1 VLVTR
6 RFLFVMAVT
15 LLFFTYVGLQIPLIP
30 RLIEEQLG
38 GNEFDIGINIACFSI
53 AAVAIRPWLGR
64 WSERYGLRALMI
76 GGALAAS
83 CAAAMVPLAGNMW
96 ALLPLRALAG
106 AGEGSVF
113 VGAATMV
120 NDLAPAHRRAEAT
133 SYLSLS
139 VFGGIGIGPVISEA
153 VTTDTNFDRGFQLA
167 ACFTVLAALCALTL
181 PGGPVQ
187 HDDIHLADDPTT
199 PTPRFHRAALRPGA
213 VLAFGMAGFATFN
226 AFVPEHS
233 KSVGLGGSK
242 YVFLTYSVMCLV
254 VRLVGAR
261 LPDRLGLARAGS
273 IALTGLALG
282 LTIIWG
288 IATPAGLFA
297 GTVVLSIGM
306 SFLYPSLSTIA
317 VNAVPAHE
325 RARVVATFTMFF
337 EIGSAAGGLAFGLV
351 GDLTGKRGA
360 FLGGAISALV
370 GLWVLWRVLIPW
382 QRGRPISASE
392 TAAIPAH

>member
-1 VLVTR
+1 VLVNR

-38 GNEFDIGINIACFSI
+38 GNEFDIGVNIACFSI
-53 AAVAIRPWLGR
+53 AAVAIRPWLSR

-76 GGALAAS
+76 GGALAAAS
-83 CAAAMVPLAGNMW
+83 AAAMVPLVGHMW
-96 ALLPLRALAG
+96 GLLPLRALAG
-106 AGEGSVF
+106 AGEGAVF

-120 NDLAPAHRRAEAT
+120 NDLAPPHRRAEAT

-153 VTTDTNFDRGFQLA
+153 ITTDTNFDRGFQLA

-181 PGGPVQ
+181 PGGPVVHEHVEVAEQ
-187 HDDIHLADDPTT
+187 RVRQ
-199 PTPRFHRAALRPGA
+199 PRFHRAALRPGA
-213 VLAFGMAGFATFN
+213 VLALGMAGFATFN
-226 AFVPEHS
+226 AFVPEHA

-242 YVFLTYSVMCLV
+242 FVFLTYSVMCLI

-273 IALTGLALG
+273 IALSSLALG

-297 GTVVLSIGM
+297 GTVVVAIGM
-306 SFLYPSLSTIA
+306 SFLYPALSTIA

-325 RARVVATFTMFF
+325 RARVVSTFTMFF
-337 EIGSAAGGLAFGLV
+337 EIGSAVGGLTFGLV

-360 FLGGAISALV
+360 FLGGAISALI
-370 GLWVLWRVLIPW
+370 GLWVLWRMLIPW
-382 QRGRPISASE
+382 LRGRPIPASE
-392 TAAIPAH
+392 GVQIAAH